1 MKNEIYL
8 HKISQYVQCRSGYNP
23 QGYKYLFQLVSL
35 LQQLHKKEKKKKNLC
50 TKNMVVYNILKKQN
64 KKNDIMIQQQQLANK
79 MGGKI
84 AKHPLLNPITSP
96 YQASSSS
103 KIV

>member
-1 MKNEIYL
+1 
-8 HKISQYVQCRSGYNP
+8 
-23 QGYKYLFQLVSL
+23 
-35 LQQLHKKEKKKKNLC
+35 
-50 TKNMVVYNILKKQN
+50 MVVYNILKKTKQ
-64 KKNDIMIQQQQLANK
+64 KNDIMIQQQQLANK

-84 AKHPLLNPITSP
+84 AKHPVLNPITSP